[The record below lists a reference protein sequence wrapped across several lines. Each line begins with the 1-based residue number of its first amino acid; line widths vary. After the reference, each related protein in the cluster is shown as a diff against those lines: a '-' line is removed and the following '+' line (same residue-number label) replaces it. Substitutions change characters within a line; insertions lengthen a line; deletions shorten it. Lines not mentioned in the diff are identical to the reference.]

1 MPIHDVQMHSR
12 VLADFRDVARF
23 FHDSSRGDAVSP
35 AYLQLERTIA
45 EVQAVVVELEGT
57 PS

>member
-1 MPIHDVQMHSR
+1 MPIHDVQMHSK
-12 VLADFRDVARF
+12 VLDDFRGVARF
-23 FHDSSRGDAVSP
+23 FHDSSRGEAVSP

-45 EVQAVVVELEGT
+45 EVQAVVVELEGS

>member
-1 MPIHDVQMHSR
+1 MPIHDIQMHSK
-12 VLADFRDVARF
+12 VLADFRGVARF
-23 FHDSSRGDAVSP
+23 FHDSSRGDAASP

-45 EVQAVVVELEGT
+45 EVQTVVAELEGT